1 MWRARTHYLES
12 EISTTK
18 HARNAEMIGQNAL
31 AITTTGSMTIMDI
44 HTNDKMKTDEIEQN
58 ETTSS
63 NLGDYELK
71 QAQKIERNNAKLRS
85 LGLLSKIEEATSNDK
100 AYNNQQLGDTIQ
112 NNNEGATKKRKK
124 MVHEDSNEGTVTKIA
139 IKPSRKSARIR
150 GAK

>member
-1 MWRARTHYLES
+1 MNLNGL
-12 EISTTK
+12 K
-18 HARNAEMIGQNAL
+18 
-31 AITTTGSMTIMDI
+31 
-44 HTNDKMKTDEIEQN
+44 KIEQ
-58 ETTSS
+58 
-63 NLGDYELK
+63 
-71 QAQKIERNNAKLRS
+71 NNAKLRS

-100 AYNNQQLGDTIQ
+100 AYKNQQSEDAIQ